1 MSEWWTYR
9 PEDFLLFSPRVY
21 WRMFEL
27 HNAALWPLQV
37 LTFAAGLII
46 ILLVAWRP
54 RSSAR
59 WLALLL
65 AILWIFVGWSFL
77 WNRYAAINWA
87 AAYVAPA
94 FAVEG
99 VLLLVSGPLLDGLA
113 FDRRGL
119 AGWIGYF
126 ILAFALAGQPLLA
139 PLQGRDW
146 ASSEVFGIAPDPT
159 AIATLGLLLLARGRL
174 LPLLLPIPVLW
185 CLLSGITLR
194 TMESR
199 KRGLFMPRWHSPLPP
214 ASGRSSVS
222 ADRLQPRDARKGRRS
237 KPSSSASS
245 RATPRSANSSAPP
258 GSAAT
263 ALMPFVGMSAS
274 RQKRSFEI

>member
-27 HNAALWPLQV
+27 HNAALWPLQ
-37 LTFAAGLII
+37 LLALAAGIII
-46 ILLVAWRP
+46 ILLVARRP
-54 RSSAR
+54 RNSAR

-77 WNRYAAINWA
+77 WSRYVTINWA
-87 AAYVAPA
+87 TAYVVPA

-99 VLLLVSGPLLDGLA
+99 VLLLVVGPLLDGLA

-119 AGWIGYF
+119 AGWTGYF

-139 PLQGRDW
+139 SLQGRGW

-185 CLLSGITLR
+185 CLLSGITLSTMGEPQAWALHAALALTAAACIR
-194 TMESR
+194 TIILQ
-199 KRGLFMPRWHSPLPP
+199 RGSPP
-214 ASGRSSVS
+214 
-222 ADRLQPRDARKGRRS
+222 
-237 KPSSSASS
+237 
-245 RATPRSANSSAPP
+245 
-258 GSAAT
+258 T
-263 ALMPFVGMSAS
+263 A
-274 RQKRSFEI
+274 

>member
-27 HNAALWPLQV
+27 HNAALWPLQM
-37 LTFAAGLII
+37 LALAAGLII
-46 ILLVAWRP
+46 ILLVRRP
-54 RSSAR
+54 GNSAR
-59 WLALLL
+59 WLAVIL

-77 WNRYAAINWA
+77 WNRYATINWA
-87 AAYVAPA
+87 AVYVAPA

-99 VLLLVSGPLLDGLA
+99 VLLLVSGLLLDGLA

-119 AGWIGYF
+119 AGWTGYF
-126 ILAFALAGQPLLA
+126 ILALALAGQPLLA
-139 PLQGRDW
+139 PLQGRGW

-159 AIATLGLLLLARGRL
+159 ALATLGLLLLARGRL

-194 TMESR
+194 TMGEPQAWALHAALALAAAAGIWTIIR
-199 KRGLFMPRWHSPLPP
+199 QRGSP
-214 ASGRSSVS
+214 
-222 ADRLQPRDARKGRRS
+222 Q
-237 KPSSSASS
+237 
-245 RATPRSANSSAPP
+245 
-258 GSAAT
+258 T
-263 ALMPFVGMSAS
+263 A
-274 RQKRSFEI
+274 

>member
-21 WRMFEL
+21 WRTFEL

-37 LTFAAGLII
+37 LALAAGIVIL
-46 ILLVAWRP
+46 LLVARRP

-77 WNRYAAINWA
+77 WSRYATINWA
-87 AAYVAPA
+87 VTYVAPA

-99 VLLLVSGPLLDGLA
+99 VLLLVAGPLLNGVA
-113 FDRRGL
+113 FDRRGF
-119 AGWIGYF
+119 AGWTGYF
-126 ILAFALAGQPLLA
+126 LFAFALAGQPLLA
-139 PLQGRDW
+139 PLQGRGW
-146 ASSEVFGIAPDPT
+146 ASSEVFGIAPDPL

-174 LPLLLPIPVLW
+174 VPLLLPIPVLW

-194 TMESR
+194 TMGEPQAWVHYSALALAAAAWIWTIAR
-199 KRGLFMPRWHSPLPP
+199 QRGSPP
-214 ASGRSSVS
+214 
-222 ADRLQPRDARKGRRS
+222 
-237 KPSSSASS
+237 
-245 RATPRSANSSAPP
+245 
-258 GSAAT
+258 T
-263 ALMPFVGMSAS
+263 A
-274 RQKRSFEI
+274 

>member
-27 HNAALWPLQV
+27 QNAALWPLQV
-37 LTFAAGLII
+37 LVLAASLII
-46 ILLVAWRP
+46 ILLVARRP
-54 RSSAR
+54 RTYSR

-65 AILWIFVGWSFL
+65 ALLWIFVGWAFL

-99 VLLLVSGPLLDGLA
+99 ALLFVAGPLLDGLT

-119 AGWIGYF
+119 ARWIGY
-126 ILAFALAGQPLLA
+126 IMLAFALAGHPLLA
-139 PLQGRDW
+139 PLQGRGW
-146 ASSEVFGIAPDPT
+146 APSEVFGIAPDPT
-159 AIATLGLLLLARGRL
+159 AIATLGLLLFARGRL
-174 LPLLLPIPVLW
+174 LLLLLPIPVFW

-194 TMESR
+194 TMGEPQGWVLLAALALAAAAYIWTIVR
-199 KRGLFMPRWHSPLPP
+199 QRGSLST
-214 ASGRSSVS
+214 
-222 ADRLQPRDARKGRRS
+222 K
-237 KPSSSASS
+237 
-245 RATPRSANSSAPP
+245 
-258 GSAAT
+258 
-263 ALMPFVGMSAS
+263 
-274 RQKRSFEI
+274 